1 MPLGVLR
8 SPRRLGTGGPW
19 ELGPLGATA
28 WDPWNSWA
36 RSHQEPQAD
45 PRRLQEAPGGPR
57 KFQEATGGLRRPQ
70 EATADP
76 RRSQEATGGPRR
88 PLEVPGAGE
97 THEVPG
103 VVSLGPITQEEPG
116 SLICLLPAH
125 LMLALSHSNNARL
138 RRACMFNNGFTHS
151 QNRQGVTSYSFH
163 ALCWRRAVCYRLI
176 AF

>member
-57 KFQEATGGLRRPQ
+57 RFQEATGGLRRPQ

-116 SLICLLPAH
+116 ASRFLFWRSSGESKFLAPPGSSWSFGASWLLLASPGSSFGAPLFRHFLIKSADA
-125 LMLALSHSNNARL
+125 LA
-138 RRACMFNNGFTHS
+138 AC
-151 QNRQGVTSYSFH
+151 V
-163 ALCWRRAVCYRLI
+163 
-176 AF
+176 

>member
-1 MPLGVLR
+1 M
-8 SPRRLGTGGPW
+8 RLDTRGPW

-57 KFQEATGGLRRPQ
+57 RFQEATGSLRRPQ

-103 VVSLGPITQEEPG
+103 VVSLGAHHSGGARIFDLPAPG
-116 SLICLLPAH
+116 SSYA
-125 LMLALSHSNNARL
+125 S
-138 RRACMFNNGFTHS
+138 TES
-151 QNRQGVTSYSFH
+151 Q
-163 ALCWRRAVCYRLI
+163 
-176 AF
+176 